1 MATTPT
7 NNTTQM
13 RLSAAAIAALE
24 ELRAERTHSDAVAI
38 EIGNLHWLESAAD
51 AVAANADWLDPKL
64 VTYDEAARRVR
75 LDNDPELTFSVTM
88 DGGPNGLS
96 PQLEL
101 PMNRCADC
109 GEPLWESQYVSI
121 RSLADLGAALE
132 SRETQ
137 SSASPSYCD
146 SCEVERTQEIRDG
159 WQFDLDPSRAAL
171 PDGWVWLP
179 EMMDMIHIASARRI
193 VIAPRTYGALVT
205 VIWDDE
211 MQASY
216 NCEADV
222 DAIRT
227 WMLQNRRTA

>member
-1 MATTPT
+1 MT
-7 NNTTQM
+7 NTTQM
-13 RLSAAAIAALE
+13 RLSAAAMAAIAE
-24 ELRAERTHSDAVAI
+24 RRAEFAHSDAVALDV
-38 EIGNLHWLESAAD
+38 GNLHWLELAAD

-75 LDNDPELTFSVTM
+75 LDNDPELTFSVAM
-88 DGGPNGLS
+88 NGGRHDLS

-137 SSASPSYCD
+137 SSASTVYCD
-146 SCEVERTQEIRDG
+146 ACEVERTQEVRDG
-159 WQFDLDPSRAAL
+159 WQYDLDSSRAAI
-171 PDGWVWLP
+171 PDGWIWLP
-179 EMMDMIHIASARRI
+179 EMMEMIHIASARQI
-193 VIAPRTYGALVT
+193 MIAPRTYGALVT

-216 NCEADV
+216 NCEPDV
-222 DAIRT
+222 EAIRR
-227 WMLQNRRTA
+227 WMIQSGRPA

>member
-1 MATTPT
+1 MTD
-7 NNTTQM
+7 TTQT
-13 RLSAAAIAALE
+13 RLSAAALAALAE
-24 ELRAERTHSDAVAI
+24 RRAEFAHYSDAVALDVS
-38 EIGNLHWLESAAD
+38 NLHWLELAAD
-51 AVAANADWLDPKL
+51 AVAANADWLDPTL

-75 LDNDPELTFSVTM
+75 LDDDPELTFSVAM
-88 DGGPNGLS
+88 NGVRHDLS

-109 GEPLWESQYVSI
+109 GEPLWDSQYVSI

-159 WQFDLDPSRAAL
+159 WQYDLDSSRAAI

-179 EMMDMIHIASARRI
+179 AMMEMIHIASARQI
-193 VIAPRTYGALVT
+193 GIAPRSYGALVT
-205 VIWDDE
+205 VVWDAE
-211 MQASY
+211 LVGRYTS
-216 NCEADV
+216 EPDV
-222 DAIRT
+222 EAIRR
-227 WMLQNRRTA
+227 WMIQSGRPA